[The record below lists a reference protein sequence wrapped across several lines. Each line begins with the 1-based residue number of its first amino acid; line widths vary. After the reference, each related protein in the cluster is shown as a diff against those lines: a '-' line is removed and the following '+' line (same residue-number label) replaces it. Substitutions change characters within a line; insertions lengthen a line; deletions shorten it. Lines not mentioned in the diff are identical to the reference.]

1 MWLRGGYRGGAV
13 HRAPLAENPEKSL
26 VISYSIAYFMMYTVR
41 RNANNLL
48 DLFNWT
54 VAVKH
59 I

>member
-1 MWLRGGYRGGAV
+1 MKGVVL
-13 HRAPLAENPEKSL
+13 
-26 VISYSIAYFMMYTVR
+26 YTVR

-59 I
+59 IYNILFERVVI